1 MNKIKFIANRET
13 NYVFHMFSVSK
24 CGYDNSYGDAYKYLY
39 PQEDLAVLKNNEDL
53 LTIRGGEHVG
63 KLMWIIVSG
72 AMGNV
77 PAKEL
82 YQDYVQKINDDDYP
96 QEFSEYKELI
106 LQICNVMI
114 KHYDYYVENIWDI
127 EKQKIEKANL
137 EFQKLFDESD
147 FTEKAEKLLGC
158 KLSQDFFIATMVS
171 SIQGGPEAIVMGAD
185 DDAKQDIFDIIKAPL
200 DAFYFI
206 GHEFI
211 IFLLMQELKDVCD
224 FDGLNDWKRFESLA
238 EYYLIQILGNSRGFF
253 DEMKDYIEFYE
264 NCNKE
269 KNLTAVELYKKG
281 AEFLKW

>member
-13 NYVFHMFSVSK
+13 NYVFHMLSVSK
-24 CGYDNSYGDAYKYLY
+24 CGYDNSYGDTYKHLY

-63 KLMWIIVSG
+63 KLMWIIVFG

-82 YQDYVQKINDDDYP
+82 YQEYVQKINDDEYP

-114 KHYDYYVENIWDI
+114 KHYDYYVKNIWNI

-137 EFQKLFDESD
+137 EFQKIFDESD

-185 DDAKQDIFDIIKAPL
+185 DDAKQDIFDINKAPL

-269 KNLTAVELYKKG
+269 KNLSAVELFKKG
-281 AEFLKW
+281 AEFLK

>member
-13 NYVFHMFSVSK
+13 NYVFHMLSVSK
-24 CGYDNSYGDAYKYLY
+24 CGYDNSYGDPYKHLY

-53 LTIRGGEHVG
+53 LTIRGGDHVG
-63 KLMWIIVSG
+63 KLVTLIGDAAIG
-72 AMGNV
+72 KI

-82 YQDYVQKINDDDYP
+82 YQLHVQKIYDGDYP
-96 QEFSEYKELI
+96 QELSEYKELI

-114 KHYDYYVENIWDI
+114 KHYDYYVENIWNI
-127 EKQKIEKANL
+127 EKEKIEKANS
-137 EFQKLFDESD
+137 EFQKIFEESD

-158 KLSQDFFIATMVS
+158 KLSQEYFIATMVS

-185 DDAKQDIFDIIKAPL
+185 DDAKQDIFDINKAPL

-206 GHEFI
+206 CHEFI
-211 IFLLMQELKDVCD
+211 IFLLMQELKEVCD
-224 FDGLNDWKRFESLA
+224 FDGLNDWKRCESLA

-269 KNLTAVELYKKG
+269 KNLSAVELYKKG
-281 AEFLKW
+281 AEFLK

>member
-13 NYVFHMFSVSK
+13 NYVFHMLSVSK
-24 CGYDNSYGDAYKYLY
+24 CGYDNSYGDTYKHLY

-53 LTIRGGEHVG
+53 LTIRGGDHVG
-63 KLMWIIVSG
+63 KLVTLIGDAAIG
-72 AMGNV
+72 KI

-82 YQDYVQKINDDDYP
+82 YQLYVQKIYDGDYS
-96 QEFSEYKELI
+96 QELSEYKELI

-114 KHYDYYVENIWDI
+114 KHYDYYVENIWNI

-171 SIQGGPEAIVMGAD
+171 SIQGGAEAIVMGAD
-185 DDAKQDIFDIIKAPL
+185 DDAKQDIFDINEAPL

-238 EYYLIQILGNSRGFF
+238 EYYLIQILGNSRGYF
-253 DEMKDYIEFYE
+253 DFVKDYIEFYE

-269 KNLTAVELYKKG
+269 KNLSAVELYKKG
-281 AEFLKW
+281 AEFLK

>member
-13 NYVFHMFSVSK
+13 NYVFHMLSVSK
-24 CGYDNSYGDAYKYLY
+24 CGYDNSYGDAYKHLY

-63 KLMWIIVSG
+63 KLVTLIGDAAIG
-72 AMGNV
+72 KI

-82 YQDYVQKINDDDYP
+82 YQLYVQKIYDGDYP
-96 QEFSEYKELI
+96 QDLSEYKELI

-114 KHYDYYVENIWDI
+114 KHYDYYVENIWNI
-127 EKQKIEKANL
+127 EKEKIEKANL

-158 KLSQDFFIATMVS
+158 KLSQEYFIATMVS

-185 DDAKQDIFDIIKAPL
+185 DDAKQDIFDINKAPL

-211 IFLLMQELKDVCD
+211 IFLLMQELKDVNELD
-224 FDGLNDWKRFESLA
+224 DWKRFESLA

-269 KNLTAVELYKKG
+269 KNLSAVELYKKG
-281 AEFLKW
+281 AEFLK

>member
-13 NYVFHMFSVSK
+13 NYVFHMLSVSK
-24 CGYDNSYGDAYKYLY
+24 CGYDNSYGDAYKHLY

-63 KLMWIIVSG
+63 KLVTLIGDAAIG
-72 AMGNV
+72 KI

-82 YQDYVQKINDDDYP
+82 YQLYVQKIYDGDYP
-96 QEFSEYKELI
+96 QDLSEYKELI

-114 KHYDYYVENIWDI
+114 KHYDYYVENIWNI
-127 EKQKIEKANL
+127 EKEKIEKANL

-147 FTEKAEKLLGC
+147 FTEKAETLLGC
-158 KLSQDFFIATMVS
+158 KLSQEYFIATMVS
-171 SIQGGPEAIVMGAD
+171 SIKGGPEAIVMGAD
-185 DDAKQDIFDIIKAPL
+185 DDAKQDIFDINKALL

-211 IFLLMQELKDVCD
+211 IFLLMQELKDVNELD
-224 FDGLNDWKRFESLA
+224 DWKRFESLA

-269 KNLTAVELYKKG
+269 KNLSAVELYKKG

>member
-13 NYVFHMFSVSK
+13 NYVFHMLSVSK
-24 CGYDNSYGDAYKYLY
+24 CGYDNSYGDAYKHLY

-53 LTIRGGEHVG
+53 LTIRGGDHVG
-63 KLMWIIVSG
+63 KLVTLIGDAAIG
-72 AMGNV
+72 KI

-82 YQDYVQKINDDDYP
+82 YQLYVQKIYDGDYP
-96 QEFSEYKELI
+96 QDLSEYKELI

-114 KHYDYYVENIWDI
+114 KHYDYYVENIWNI
-127 EKQKIEKANL
+127 EKEKIEKANS
-137 EFQKLFDESD
+137 EFQKIFEESD

-158 KLSQDFFIATMVS
+158 KLSQEYFIATMVS

-185 DDAKQDIFDIIKAPL
+185 DDAKQDIFDINKAPL

-211 IFLLMQELKDVCD
+211 IFLLMQELKDVNELD
-224 FDGLNDWKRFESLA
+224 DWKRFESLA

-253 DEMKDYIEFYE
+253 DDMKDYIEFYE
-264 NCNKE
+264 TCNKE
-269 KNLTAVELYKKG
+269 KNLTAMELYKKG
-281 AEFLKW
+281 AEFLK

>member
-13 NYVFHMFSVSK
+13 NYVFHMLSVSK
-24 CGYDNSYGDAYKYLY
+24 CGYDNSYGDPYKHLY

-63 KLMWIIVSG
+63 KLMWIIASG

-82 YQDYVQKINDDDYP
+82 YQECVQKITDDEYP

-114 KHYDYYVENIWDI
+114 KHYDYYVENIWNI
-127 EKQKIEKANL
+127 EKEKIEKANL

-147 FTEKAEKLLGC
+147 FTVKAEKLLGC
-158 KLSQDFFIATMVS
+158 KLSQEYFIATMVS
-171 SIQGGPEAIVMGAD
+171 SIQGGSEAIVMGAD
-185 DDAKQDIFDIIKAPL
+185 DDAKQDIFDINKAPL

-211 IFLLMQELKDVCD
+211 IFLLMQELKEVCD

-264 NCNKE
+264 TCNKE
-269 KNLTAVELYKKG
+269 KNLSAVELYKKG
-281 AEFLKW
+281 VEFLK

>member
-13 NYVFHMFSVSK
+13 NYIFHMLSVSK
-24 CGYDNSYGDAYKYLY
+24 CGYDNSYGDTYKHLY
-39 PQEDLAVLKNNEDL
+39 PQEDLAVLKNNEDF

-82 YQDYVQKINDDDYP
+82 YQEYVQKITDDDYP
-96 QEFSEYKELI
+96 KEFADYKELI

-114 KHYDYYVENIWDI
+114 KHYDYYVENIWNI
-127 EKQKIEKANL
+127 EKEKIEKANL

-185 DDAKQDIFDIIKAPL
+185 DDAKQDIFDINKAPL
-200 DAFYFI
+200 DVFHFV

-211 IFLLMQELKDVCD
+211 IFLLMQELKDVNELD
-224 FDGLNDWKRFESLA
+224 DWKRFESLA

-253 DEMKDYIEFYE
+253 DDMKDYIEFYE

-269 KNLTAVELYKKG
+269 KNLSAVELYKKG
-281 AEFLKW
+281 AEFLK

>member
-1 MNKIKFIANRET
+1 MNKIKFITNRET
-13 NYVFHMFSVSK
+13 NYIFHMLSVSK
-24 CGYDNSYGDAYKYLY
+24 CGYDNSYGDTYKHLY

-63 KLMWIIVSG
+63 KLMWIIASG

-82 YQDYVQKINDDDYP
+82 YQEYVQKINADEYP

-114 KHYDYYVENIWDI
+114 KHYDYYVENIWNI

-137 EFQKLFDESD
+137 EFQKIFDESD

-185 DDAKQDIFDIIKAPL
+185 DDAKQDIFDINKAPL

-206 GHEFI
+206 CHEFI

-269 KNLTAVELYKKG
+269 KNLSAVELYKKG
-281 AEFLKW
+281 AEFLK

>member
-13 NYVFHMFSVSK
+13 NYVFHMLSVSK
-24 CGYDNSYGDAYKYLY
+24 CGYDNSYGDAYKHLY

-77 PAKEL
+77 SAKEL
-82 YQDYVQKINDDDYP
+82 YQEYVQKVNDGEYP
-96 QEFSEYKELI
+96 QEFLKYKELI

-114 KHYDYYVENIWDI
+114 KHYDYYVENIWNI
-127 EKQKIEKANL
+127 EKEKIEKANS
-137 EFQKLFDESD
+137 EFQKIFEESD

-185 DDAKQDIFDIIKAPL
+185 DDVKQDIFDINKAPL
-200 DAFYFI
+200 DVFHFV

-211 IFLLMQELKDVCD
+211 IFLLMQELKDVNELD
-224 FDGLNDWKRFESLA
+224 DWKRFESLA

-253 DEMKDYIEFYE
+253 DDMKDYIEFYE
-264 NCNKE
+264 TCNKDT
-269 KNLTAVELYKKG
+269 NLSAVELFKKAG
-281 AEFLKW
+281 EFIK

>member
-82 YQDYVQKINDDDYP
+82 YQEYVQKINADEYP
-96 QEFSEYKELI
+96 QEFSEYKDLI

-114 KHYDYYVENIWDI
+114 KHYDYYVDNIWNI

-147 FTEKAEKLLGC
+147 FTEKAETLLGC
-158 KLSQDFFIATMVS
+158 KLSQEYFIATMVS

-185 DDAKQDIFDIIKAPL
+185 DDAKQDIFDINKAPL

-281 AEFLKW
+281 AEFLK

>member
-13 NYVFHMFSVSK
+13 NYIFHMLSVSK
-24 CGYDNSYGDAYKYLY
+24 CGYDNSYRDVYKHLY
-39 PQEDLAVLKNNEDL
+39 SQEDLAVLKNNEDL

-63 KLMWIIVSG
+63 KLMWIIASG

-82 YQDYVQKINDDDYP
+82 YQLYVQKIYDGDYP
-96 QEFSEYKELI
+96 QDLSEYKELI

-114 KHYDYYVENIWDI
+114 KHYDYYVENIWNI
-127 EKQKIEKANL
+127 EKEKIEKANL

-171 SIQGGPEAIVMGAD
+171 SIKGGPEAIVMGAD
-185 DDAKQDIFDIIKAPL
+185 DDAKQDIFDINKAPL
-200 DAFYFI
+200 DVFHFV

-211 IFLLMQELKDVCD
+211 IFLLMQELKDVNELD
-224 FDGLNDWKRFESLA
+224 DWKRFESLA

-253 DEMKDYIEFYE
+253 DDMKDYIEFYE
-264 NCNKE
+264 TCNKD
-269 KNLTAVELYKKG
+269 KNLSAVELFKKAG
-281 AEFLKW
+281 EFIK

>member
-53 LTIRGGEHVG
+53 LTICGGEHVG

-114 KHYDYYVENIWDI
+114 KHYDYYVENIWNI
-127 EKQKIEKANL
+127 EKEKIEKANS
-137 EFQKLFDESD
+137 EFQKIFEESD

-158 KLSQDFFIATMVS
+158 KLSQEYFIATMVS

-185 DDAKQDIFDIIKAPL
+185 DDAKQDIFDINKAPL
-200 DAFYFI
+200 DVFHFV

-211 IFLLMQELKDVCD
+211 IFLLMQELKDVNELD
-224 FDGLNDWKRFESLA
+224 DWKRFESLA

-253 DEMKDYIEFYE
+253 DDMKDYIEFYE
-264 NCNKE
+264 TCNKE
-269 KNLTAVELYKKG
+269 KNLSAVELFKKG
-281 AEFLKW
+281 AEFLK

>member
-13 NYVFHMFSVSK
+13 NYVFHMLSVSK
-24 CGYDNSYGDAYKYLY
+24 CGYDNSYGDTYKHLY
-39 PQEDLAVLKNNEDL
+39 PQEDLAVLKNNEDF

-82 YQDYVQKINDDDYP
+82 YQEYVQKITDDDYP
-96 QEFSEYKELI
+96 KEFADYKELI

-114 KHYDYYVENIWDI
+114 KHYDYYVENIWNI
-127 EKQKIEKANL
+127 EKEKIEKANL

-185 DDAKQDIFDIIKAPL
+185 DDAKQDIFDINKAPL

-269 KNLTAVELYKKG
+269 KNLSAVELYKKG
-281 AEFLKW
+281 AEFLK

>member
-1 MNKIKFIANRET
+1 MNKIKFITNRET
-13 NYVFHMFSVSK
+13 NYVFHMLSVSK
-24 CGYDNSYGDAYKYLY
+24 CGYDNSYGDTYKHLY
-39 PQEDLAVLKNNEDL
+39 PQEDLAVLKNNEDF

-82 YQDYVQKINDDDYP
+82 YQEYVQKITDDDYP
-96 QEFSEYKELI
+96 KEFADYKELI

-114 KHYDYYVENIWDI
+114 KHYDYYVENIWNI
-127 EKQKIEKANL
+127 EKEKIEKANL

-185 DDAKQDIFDIIKAPL
+185 DDAKQDIFDINKAPL

-269 KNLTAVELYKKG
+269 KNLSAVELYKKG
-281 AEFLKW
+281 AEFLK

>member
-13 NYVFHMFSVSK
+13 NYVFHMLSVSK
-24 CGYDNSYGDAYKYLY
+24 CGYDNSYGDAYKHLY

-82 YQDYVQKINDDDYP
+82 YQEYVQKVNDGECP
-96 QEFSEYKELI
+96 QEFLEYKELI

-114 KHYDYYVENIWDI
+114 KHYDYYVENIWNI

-185 DDAKQDIFDIIKAPL
+185 DDAKQDIFDINKAPL
-200 DAFYFI
+200 DAFYLI

-211 IFLLMQELKDVCD
+211 IFLLMQELKEVCD

-238 EYYLIQILGNSRGFF
+238 EYYLIQILGNSRGSF
-253 DEMKDYIEFYE
+253 DFVKDYIEFYE

-269 KNLTAVELYKKG
+269 KNLSAVELFNKG
-281 AEFLKW
+281 AEFLK

>member
-13 NYVFHMFSVSK
+13 NYIFHMLSVSK
-24 CGYDNSYGDAYKYLY
+24 CGYDNSYRDAYKHLY
-39 PQEDLAVLKNNEDL
+39 SQEDLAVLKNNEDL

-63 KLMWIIVSG
+63 KLMWIIASG

-82 YQDYVQKINDDDYP
+82 YQLYVQKIYDGDYP
-96 QEFSEYKELI
+96 QDLSEYKELI

-114 KHYDYYVENIWDI
+114 KHYDYYVENIWNI
-127 EKQKIEKANL
+127 EKEKIEKANL

-158 KLSQDFFIATMVS
+158 KLSQEYFIATMVS
-171 SIQGGPEAIVMGAD
+171 SIQGGAEAIVMDVD
-185 DDAKQDIFDIIKAPL
+185 DDVKQDIFDINKAPL
-200 DAFYFI
+200 DVFHFV

-211 IFLLMQELKDVCD
+211 IFLLMQELKDVNELD
-224 FDGLNDWKRFESLA
+224 DWKRFESLA

-253 DEMKDYIEFYE
+253 DDMKDYIEFYE
-264 NCNKE
+264 TCNKD
-269 KNLTAVELYKKG
+269 KNLSAVELFKKAG
-281 AEFLKW
+281 EFIKW

>member
-13 NYVFHMFSVSK
+13 NYIFHMLSVSK
-24 CGYDNSYGDAYKYLY
+24 CGYDNSYGDAYKQLY

-63 KLMWIIVSG
+63 KLMWIIASG

-82 YQDYVQKINDDDYP
+82 YQDYVQKITDDEYP
-96 QEFSEYKELI
+96 QEFSEYKDLI

-114 KHYDYYVENIWDI
+114 KHYDYYVENIWNI
-127 EKQKIEKANL
+127 EKEKIEKANL

-185 DDAKQDIFDIIKAPL
+185 DDAKQDIFDINKAPL
-200 DAFYFI
+200 DVFYFI

-211 IFLLMQELKDVCD
+211 IFLLMQELKDVNELD
-224 FDGLNDWKRFESLA
+224 DWKRFESLA

-253 DEMKDYIEFYE
+253 DDMKDYIEFYE
-264 NCNKE
+264 TCNKE
-269 KNLTAVELYKKG
+269 KNLTAMELYKKG
-281 AEFLKW
+281 AEFLK

>member
-13 NYVFHMFSVSK
+13 NYVFHMLSVSK
-24 CGYDNSYGDAYKYLY
+24 CGYDNSYGDTYKHLY

-63 KLMWIIVSG
+63 KLMWIITSG

-114 KHYDYYVENIWDI
+114 KHYDYYVENIWNI
-127 EKQKIEKANL
+127 EKEKIEKANS
-137 EFQKLFDESD
+137 EFQKIFEESD

-158 KLSQDFFIATMVS
+158 KLSQEYFIATMVS
-171 SIQGGPEAIVMGAD
+171 SIQGGAEAIVMDAD
-185 DDAKQDIFDIIKAPL
+185 DDVKQDIFDINKAPL
-200 DAFYFI
+200 DVFHFV

-211 IFLLMQELKDVCD
+211 IFLLMQELKDVNELD
-224 FDGLNDWKRFESLA
+224 DWKRFESLA

-253 DEMKDYIEFYE
+253 DDMKDYIEFYE
-264 NCNKE
+264 TCNKD
-269 KNLTAVELYKKG
+269 KNLSAVELYKKG
-281 AEFLKW
+281 AEFLK

>member
-13 NYVFHMFSVSK
+13 NYIFHMLSVSK
-24 CGYDNSYGDAYKYLY
+24 CGYDNSYRDAYKHLY
-39 PQEDLAVLKNNEDL
+39 SQEDLAVLKNNEDL

-63 KLMWIIVSG
+63 KLMWIIASG

-82 YQDYVQKINDDDYP
+82 YQLYVQKIYDGDYP
-96 QEFSEYKELI
+96 QDLSEYKELI

-114 KHYDYYVENIWDI
+114 KHYDYYVENIWNI
-127 EKQKIEKANL
+127 EKEKIEKANL

-171 SIQGGPEAIVMGAD
+171 SIKGGPEAIVMGAD
-185 DDAKQDIFDIIKAPL
+185 DDAKQDIFDINKAPL
-200 DAFYFI
+200 DVFHFV

-211 IFLLMQELKDVCD
+211 IFLLMQELKDVNELD
-224 FDGLNDWKRFESLA
+224 DWKRFESLA

-253 DEMKDYIEFYE
+253 DDMKDYIEFYE
-264 NCNKE
+264 TCNKD
-269 KNLTAVELYKKG
+269 KNLSAVELFKKAG
-281 AEFLKW
+281 EFIK

>member
-13 NYVFHMFSVSK
+13 NYIFHMLSVSK
-24 CGYDNSYGDAYKYLY
+24 CGYDNSYRDAYKHLY
-39 PQEDLAVLKNNEDL
+39 SQEDLAVLKNNEDL

-63 KLMWIIVSG
+63 KLMWIIASG

-82 YQDYVQKINDDDYP
+82 YQLYVQKIYDGDYP
-96 QEFSEYKELI
+96 QDLSEYKELI

-114 KHYDYYVENIWDI
+114 KHYDYYVENIWNI
-127 EKQKIEKANL
+127 EKEKIEKANL

-171 SIQGGPEAIVMGAD
+171 SIKGGPEAIVMGAD
-185 DDAKQDIFDIIKAPL
+185 DDAKQDIFDINKAPL
-200 DAFYFI
+200 DVFHFV

-211 IFLLMQELKDVCD
+211 IFLLMQELKDVNELD
-224 FDGLNDWKRFESLA
+224 DWKRFESLA

-253 DEMKDYIEFYE
+253 DDMKDYIEFYE
-264 NCNKE
+264 TCNKD
-269 KNLTAVELYKKG
+269 KNLSAVELFKKAG
-281 AEFLKW
+281 EFIKW

>member
-13 NYVFHMFSVSK
+13 NYIFHMLSVSK
-24 CGYDNSYGDAYKYLY
+24 CGYDNSYGDTYKHLY

-63 KLMWIIVSG
+63 KLMLIIASG

-82 YQDYVQKINDDDYP
+82 YQEYVQKINADEYP
-96 QEFSEYKELI
+96 QEFSEYKDLI

-114 KHYDYYVENIWDI
+114 KHYDYYVENIWNI
-127 EKQKIEKANL
+127 EKEKIEKANS
-137 EFQKLFDESD
+137 EFQKIFEESD

-158 KLSQDFFIATMVS
+158 KLSQEYFIATMVS

-185 DDAKQDIFDIIKAPL
+185 DDAKQDIFDINKAPL

-269 KNLTAVELYKKG
+269 KNLSAVELYKKG
-281 AEFLKW
+281 AEFLK

>member
-13 NYVFHMFSVSK
+13 NYVFHMLSVSK
-24 CGYDNSYGDAYKYLY
+24 CGYDNSYGDAYKHLY

-63 KLMWIIVSG
+63 KLMWIITSG

-82 YQDYVQKINDDDYP
+82 YQDYVQKVNDGECP

-106 LQICNVMI
+106 LQICNVMN
-114 KHYDYYVENIWDI
+114 KHYDYYVENIWNI
-127 EKQKIEKANL
+127 EKEKIEKANS
-137 EFQKLFDESD
+137 EFQKIFEESD

-158 KLSQDFFIATMVS
+158 KLSQEYFIATMVS
-171 SIQGGPEAIVMGAD
+171 SIQGGAEAIVMDAD
-185 DDAKQDIFDIIKAPL
+185 DDVKQDIFDINKAPL
-200 DAFYFI
+200 DVFHFV

-211 IFLLMQELKDVCD
+211 IFLLMQELKDVNELD
-224 FDGLNDWKRFESLA
+224 DWKRFESLA

-253 DEMKDYIEFYE
+253 DDMKDYIEFYE

-269 KNLTAVELYKKG
+269 KNLSAVELYKKG
-281 AEFLKW
+281 AEFLK

>member
-13 NYVFHMFSVSK
+13 NYVFHMLSVSK
-24 CGYDNSYGDAYKYLY
+24 CGYDNSYGDPYKHLY

-63 KLMWIIVSG
+63 KLMWIIASG

-82 YQDYVQKINDDDYP
+82 YQECVQKITDDEYP

-114 KHYDYYVENIWDI
+114 KHYDYYVENIWNI

-185 DDAKQDIFDIIKAPL
+185 DDVKQDIFDINKAPL
-200 DAFYFI
+200 DVFHFV

-211 IFLLMQELKDVCD
+211 IFLLMQELKDVNELD
-224 FDGLNDWKRFESLA
+224 DWKRFESLA

-253 DEMKDYIEFYE
+253 DDMKDYIEFYE

-269 KNLTAVELYKKG
+269 KNLSAVELYKKG
-281 AEFLKW
+281 AEFLK

>member
-13 NYVFHMFSVSK
+13 NYVFHMLSVSK
-24 CGYDNSYGDAYKYLY
+24 CGYDNFYGDAYKHLY

-63 KLMWIIVSG
+63 KLMWIITSG

-82 YQDYVQKINDDDYP
+82 YQDYVQKVNDGECP

-106 LQICNVMI
+106 LQICNVMN
-114 KHYDYYVENIWDI
+114 KHYDYYVENIWNI
-127 EKQKIEKANL
+127 EKEKIEKANS
-137 EFQKLFDESD
+137 EFQKIFEESD

-158 KLSQDFFIATMVS
+158 KLSQEYFIATMVS
-171 SIQGGPEAIVMGAD
+171 SIQGGAEAIVMDAD
-185 DDAKQDIFDIIKAPL
+185 DDVKQDIFDINKAPL
-200 DAFYFI
+200 DVFHFV

-211 IFLLMQELKDVCD
+211 IFLLMQELKDVNELD
-224 FDGLNDWKRFESLA
+224 DWKRFESLA

-253 DEMKDYIEFYE
+253 DDMKDYIEFYE
-264 NCNKE
+264 TCNKE
-269 KNLTAVELYKKG
+269 KNLSAVELFNKG
-281 AEFLKW
+281 AEFLK